1 MQYSCLRA
9 VTRTVDKVM
18 NSFIAFYNI
27 FVLKKMMSKTEA
39 MKADIKE
46 ARNAAYLGKYQ
57 QSLKLFKAV
66 IDSIE
71 QEIILNNIPKADV
84 EVWRQVESNVIQ
96 EKNSVEGLIYML
108 SGLSNRSTLTYTK
121 PRDSYD
127 QSK

>member
-1 MQYSCLRA
+1 
-9 VTRTVDKVM
+9 
-18 NSFIAFYNI
+18 
-27 FVLKKMMSKTEA
+27 MMSKIEA

-71 QEIILNNIPKADV
+71 QEIILNNIPKADI

-108 SGLSNRSTLTYTK
+108 SGLNNRSTLTYTK

>member
-1 MQYSCLRA
+1 
-9 VTRTVDKVM
+9 
-18 NSFIAFYNI
+18 
-27 FVLKKMMSKTEA
+27 MMSKIEA

-71 QEIILNNIPKADV
+71 QEIILNNIPKADI

-108 SGLSNRSTLTYTK
+108 SGLNNRCTLTYTK

>member
-1 MQYSCLRA
+1 
-9 VTRTVDKVM
+9 
-18 NSFIAFYNI
+18 
-27 FVLKKMMSKTEA
+27 MMSKIEA

-71 QEIILNNIPKADV
+71 QEIILNNIPKADI

>member
-1 MQYSCLRA
+1 MESIGKNGPPVIWTIDHMYG
-9 VTRTVDKVM
+9 
-18 NSFIAFYNI
+18 NI
-27 FVLKKMMSKTEA
+27 FTSHRSRKT
-39 MKADIKE
+39 
-46 ARNAAYLGKYQ
+46 RH
-57 QSLKLFKAV
+57 F
-66 IDSIE
+66 DSIE